1 MSTPDPHVYL
11 QHVRE
16 ALASILEYTQDGR
29 DAFMR
34 SRMMQDAVVRNLEIV
49 GEAVKRLDEAT
60 RARAPEVPWRRIAG
74 MRDVL
79 IHDYF
84 GVEVEIVWQAVEDE
98 VRPLLEVVD
107 RLLDEP

>member
-1 MSTPDPHVYL
+1 MSTGDPRVYL
-11 QHVRE
+11 SHVRE
-16 ALASILEYTQDGR
+16 ALASILEYTRDGR
-29 DAFMR
+29 DVFMQ

-49 GEAVKRLDEAT
+49 GEAVKRLDPAT

-84 GVEVEIVWQAVEDE
+84 GVEVEIVWQVVEDQ
-98 VRPLLEVVD
+98 VRPLLRVID